1 MSDIRESG
9 SIEEDAD
16 VVMFIYRDE
25 YYNESSTE
33 KGIAENEKHE
43 AEKRA
48 ALLEITKKEV
58 EAFIDSKIKEIKE
71 KASSGKFML
80 HIDMEEFDRKL
91 PIFMDTLKQSFSE
104 LGYNFNQWYNNYWVV
119 KW

>member
-1 MSDIRESG
+1 MRASEARE
-9 SIEEDAD
+9 ITKKA
-16 VVMFIYRDE
+16 
-25 YYNESSTE
+25 
-33 KGIAENEKHE
+33 IAEKKKYE

-48 ALLEITKKEV
+48 ALLELTKKEV
-58 EAFIDSKIKEIKE
+58 KAFIDSKSKEIKE

-80 HIDMEEFDRKL
+80 HIDMDEFDCKL

-104 LGYNFNQWYNNYWVV
+104 LGYNINQWNNYWIV